1 MATAIQKVDA
11 PDAGLTG
18 RVDTIGWAE
27 VSAGLDAN
35 GWATLSQ
42 VLTAD
47 HCEAIAGLYDDDRL
61 FRSRVVMAQHGFGRG
76 EYKYFKYP
84 LPALIAELRTVLYA
98 RLAPLANG
106 WNASLGVD
114 VRYPD
119 AHADFIERCRE
130 SGQTQPTPLLLRY
143 SAGDFN
149 CLHQDLYG
157 EHVFPFQVAFLLADP
172 DTDFTGGEFVLTEQR
187 PRMQSRVHVVP
198 LRRGDAVIFA
208 VHHRPVRGTR
218 GVYRA
223 TLRHGVSP
231 LRSGRRHTLGII
243 FHDAT

>member
-1 MATAIQKVDA
+1 MTTAILKVHA

-27 VSAGLDAN
+27 VLTKLDLN
-35 GWATLSQ
+35 GWAILER
-42 VLTAD
+42 VLTPDECQAL
-47 HCEAIAGLYDDDRL
+47 AGRYDDDRL

-76 EYKYFKYP
+76 EYKYFRYP
-84 LPALIAELRTVLYA
+84 LPALIAELRAALYA
-98 RLAPLANG
+98 RLAELANR

-119 AHADFIERCRE
+119 AHAGFIERFRE

-143 SAGDFN
+143 GAGDFN

-157 EHVFPFQVAFLLADP
+157 EHVFPFQAAFLLADP

-187 PRMQSRVHVVP
+187 PRMQSRVQVVP
-198 LRRGDAVIFA
+198 LRQGDGVIFA

-231 LRSGRRHTLGII
+231 VRSGHRHTLGII